1 MSEKVSERLGV
12 AGRGAGLTAPASS
25 ESAVRSTRTPLGWW
39 RNPWRRPHILASAT
53 WLYLAWSLLPVL
65 IAIGISFNSGR
76 SNSTWQGFS
85 TQWWWGHP
93 KFDPSGALF
102 VSPELRAALIQSLR
116 LSFLTMFIAVPI
128 GVAFAIG
135 ISRWRGPAPSG
146 ANFLMLF
153 SFVIPEIIIGIAMF
167 LFFTYL
173 LKFVHLGTIAQLL
186 SLVTY
191 QVSYPV
197 IIVRARLLSIGKE
210 YEEAATDLG
219 ASPTQAIRRVLLPL
233 LYPAILVSFAL
244 VFADTIDDF
253 ITVRYLS
260 AGASTEPLSV
270 KIYDFTRGTL
280 TPAINAAATFLLFST
295 LVMAL
300 IGVFLYRRI
309 TSGQRGQTQEMA
321 GYMT

>member
-1 MSEKVSERLGV
+1 M
-12 AGRGAGLTAPASS
+12 
-25 ESAVRSTRTPLGWW
+25 
-39 RNPWRRPHILASAT
+39 
-53 WLYLAWSLLPVL
+53 YLAWSLLPVL
-65 IAIGISFNSGR
+65 IAIAISFNSGR
-76 SNSTWQGFS
+76 SNSIWQGFS

-93 KFDPSGALF
+93 SFDPSGALF
-102 VSPELRAALIQSLR
+102 VSPELHAALIQSLR
-116 LSFLTMFIAVPI
+116 LSFLTMFIAVPL

-135 ISRWRGPAPSG
+135 ISRWRGPAPAG

-153 SFVIPEIIIGIAMF
+153 SFVIPEIIIGISMF

-173 LKFVHLGTIAQLL
+173 LKVVHLGTWAQLL

-219 ASPTQAIRRVLLPL
+219 ASPTQAVRRVLLPL
-233 LYPAILVSFAL
+233 LYPAILVSFVL

-260 AGASTEPLSV
+260 GGASTEPLSV
-270 KIYDFTRGTL
+270 KIYNFSRGTL

-295 LVMAL
+295 LVIAL
-300 IGVFLYRRI
+300 LGVFLYRRI
-309 TSGQRGQTQEMA
+309 TSGQRGKTQEMA
-321 GYMT
+321 DYLT

>member
-1 MSEKVSERLGV
+1 MSDKVREQLQVDGPRE
-12 AGRGAGLTAPASS
+12 APGARAST
-25 ESAVRSTRTPLGWW
+25 RSTRTPLGWW
-39 RNPWRRPHILASAT
+39 RNPWRRPHILATAT
-53 WLYLAWSLLPVL
+53 WVYLAWSLLPVL

-76 SNSTWQGFS
+76 SNSVWQGFS
-85 TQWWWGHP
+85 IQWWWGHP

-102 VSPELRAALIQSLR
+102 ISPELHTALIQSLR
-116 LSFLTMFIAVPI
+116 LSFLTMFIAVPL

-135 ISRWRGPAPSG
+135 ISRWRGPAPAG

-167 LFFTYL
+167 LFFTYT
-173 LKFVHLGTIAQLL
+173 LKFVHLGTAAQLL

-219 ASPTQAIRRVLLPL
+219 ASPTQAVRRVLLRML
-233 LYPAILVSFAL
+233 FPAILVSFVL

-270 KIYDFTRGTL
+270 KIYNFSRGTL

-295 LVMAL
+295 LVIAL
-300 IGVFLYRRI
+300 IGVFLYRRFA
-309 TSGQRGQTQEMA
+309 SGQRGQTQEMA

>member
-1 MSEKVSERLGV
+1 MSETASAQRQ
-12 AGRGAGLTAPASS
+12 ASRRGEGPIPQAPAK
-25 ESAVRSTRTPLGWW
+25 STKTPVGWW
-39 RNPWRRPHILASAT
+39 RNPWRKPHILASAT

-76 SNSTWQGFS
+76 SNSVWQGLS

-135 ISRWRGPAPSG
+135 ISRWRGPAPAG

-153 SFVIPEIIIGIAMF
+153 SFVIPEIIIGISMF

-173 LKFVHLGTIAQLL
+173 LKFVHLGTLAQLL

-260 AGASTEPLSV
+260 AGAGTEPLSV
-270 KIYDFTRGTL
+270 KIYNFSRGAL
-280 TPAINAAATFLLFST
+280 TPAINAAATFLLIST
-295 LVMAL
+295 LVMVL
-300 IGVFLYRRI
+300 IGVLLYRLI
-309 TSGQRGQTQEMA
+309 TSGQRDQTKEMT
-321 GYMT
+321 GYLT

>member
-1 MSEKVSERLGV
+1 MSEAVRERPPANRREGGV
-12 AGRGAGLTAPASS
+12 ADVPL
-25 ESAVRSTRTPLGWW
+25 SARPKTPSRWW
-39 RNPWRRPHILASAT
+39 RNPWRRPYILASVT
-53 WLYLAWSLLPVL
+53 WVYLAWSLLPVL
-65 IAIGISFNSGR
+65 IAVGISFNAGR
-76 SNSTWQGFS
+76 SNAVWQGFS

-93 KFDPSGALF
+93 RSDPSGALF
-102 VSPELRAALIQSLR
+102 VSPELHAALLQSLR
-116 LSFLTMFIAVPI
+116 LSFLTMFLAVPI

-135 ISRWRGPAPSG
+135 ISRWRGPVPAA

-173 LKFVHLGTIAQLL
+173 LKVVHLGTFAQLL

-197 IIVRARLLSIGKE
+197 IIVRARMLTIGKE

-219 ASPTQAIRRVLLPL
+219 ASPTQAVRRVLLPL
-233 LYPAILVSFAL
+233 LYPAILVSYVL

-260 AGASTEPLSV
+260 AGAGTEPLSV
-270 KIYDFTRGTL
+270 KIYNFSRGTL

-295 LVMAL
+295 LVIAAA
-300 IGVFLYRRI
+300 GVVLYRRI
-309 TSGQRGQTQEMA
+309 TRGQRDRTQELA
-321 GYMT
+321 GHLT

>member
-1 MSEKVSERLGV
+1 MSETLSERSPVDRRKNGPTPSAL
-12 AGRGAGLTAPASS
+12 PA
-25 ESAVRSTRTPLGWW
+25 RNRTSLGWW
-39 RNPWRRPHILASAT
+39 RNPWRRPYILASVT
-53 WLYLAWSLLPVL
+53 WMYLAWSLLPVL
-65 IAIGISFNSGR
+65 IAIGISFNAGR
-76 SNSTWQGFS
+76 SNAVWQGFS

-93 KFDPSGALF
+93 RSDPTGALF
-102 VSPELRAALIQSLR
+102 ISPELHAALIQSLR
-116 LSFLTMFIAVPI
+116 LSFLTMFLAVPI

-135 ISRWRGPAPSG
+135 ISRWRGPAPAG

-173 LKFVHLGTIAQLL
+173 LKFVHLGTGAQLL

-197 IIVRARLLSIGKE
+197 IIVRARMLTIGSE

-219 ASPTQAIRRVLLPL
+219 ASPTQAVRRVLLPL
-233 LYPAILVSFAL
+233 LYPAILVSYVL

-260 AGASTEPLSV
+260 AGSSTEPLSV
-270 KIYDFTRGTL
+270 KIYNYSRGTL

-295 LVMAL
+295 LVIAVV
-300 IGVFLYRRI
+300 GVFLYRRI
-309 TSGQRGQTQEMA
+309 TSGQRDRTQVMA
-321 GYMT
+321 GHLT